1 MTRMKTKWIAGVVVL
16 CFLSAITASGLTVLM
31 LVRGFFGP
39 SWLKAIALS
48 AGTAFQTEP
57 TTATGIPSQ
66 TTESTP
72 ASDHPSSPTAKP
84 TITLPPSPIPV
95 ETLEPTSAPTTRETT
110 TVTDPT
116 AMESSV
122 TPAQTDETDQT
133 DPTSLS
139 GETTATSE
147 PDGTTETGETDPE
160 QKPTGTAEPTRIPTP
175 KPSVQ
180 PSQPVD
186 QSTDGGEVIALWA
199 NTRLIERLYEDVAP
213 SVVGIK
219 VTVTDGVTG
228 LIRSNEGS
236 GLILDT
242 RGTIATNTAIL
253 ALALDKNGKLLSN
266 ASVQVFVRGAQ
277 RPFAATLTGKD
288 PLSGLSIL
296 DIQPGMTGLKPAVMA
311 VEPDLKVGQL
321 VLTIGYP
328 DMLDGEGGL
337 ASGMISGLNR
347 TVLLE
352 NGITTQ
358 MIETDARINSICS
371 GGPLLNLQGEVIGLV
386 NCDLS
391 RSYFDNANYALPA
404 STLVEVAESLSDRGY
419 LSGRPWLGITVL
431 TEESF
436 IELQYLYRFPD
447 GLYVSSVVADS
458 PAYSAGLLSGDVITK
473 INGDEIKPDM
483 DLSAFLQTQKVG
495 SLLTVHVF
503 RRGDNQI
510 YIFKVYLQE
519 YRR

>member
-31 LVRGFFGP
+31 LVRGFFGT

-48 AGTAFQTEP
+48 TGTVLQTEP
-57 TTATGIPSQ
+57 TTTGQ
-66 TTESTP
+66 TSYSPEPTSTSVHP
-72 ASDHPSSPTAKP
+72 ASPTAKP
-84 TITLPPSPIPV
+84 TITLPPSPTPA
-95 ETLEPTSAPTTRETT
+95 ETIESSATITTGDTT
-110 TVTDPT
+110 GMTDPT
-116 AMESSV
+116 TAESSV
-122 TPAQTDETDQT
+122 SPSQTGETDETDPTDQT
-133 DPTSLS
+133 VAS
-139 GETTATSE
+139 
-147 PDGTTETGETDPE
+147 TETGGTEGSTETEATDPG

-219 VTVTDGVTG
+219 VTVTDSVTG

-253 ALALDKNGKLLSN
+253 AIALDKNGKLLSN
-266 ASVQVFVRGAQ
+266 ATVQVFVRGAQ
-277 RPFAATLTGKD
+277 RPFTATLTGKD

-296 DIQPGMTGLKPAVMA
+296 DIQPGLTDLKPAVMA
-311 VEPDLKVGQL
+311 EEPTLKVGQL

-404 STLVEVAESLSDRGY
+404 ATLVEVAESLSDRGY
-419 LSGRPWLGITVL
+419 LSGRPWLGVTVL
-431 TEESF
+431 TEDSF
-436 IELQYLYRFPD
+436 IELQHLYRFPD
-447 GLYVSSVVADS
+447 GLYVSSVVVDS
-458 PAYSAGLLSGDVITK
+458 PAYSAGLLNGDVITK
-473 INGDEIKPDM
+473 INGDEVKPGM

-503 RRGDNQI
+503 RRGDSQI
-510 YIFKVYLQE
+510 YMFKIYLQE
-519 YRR
+519 YKR